1 MWHSA
6 VSHLWFKTQSQGC
19 EWLATALK
27 CYGLQSW
34 GHWVSGEDTVPLE
47 GSPSGSEGISQPGS
61 ASCIIL
67 ALKLSLPCPGLQHP
81 GPSLPEAGARQWL
94 VLRKSQTCPNQ
105 EVRPKKK
112 GLGPCSRL
120 ETFGFSKTEEAEAG
134 DHKSWGKETK
144 AAGSL
149 WQKLHPCPWSFSSS
163 WWPFSGETTSV
174 LC

>member
-1 MWHSA
+1 MTLSCITSVIQDPEPGMWVISHSTEVLWASKPGPLSLWRGHSA
-6 VSHLWFKTQSQGC
+6 P
-19 EWLATALK
+19 
-27 CYGLQSW
+27 W
-34 GHWVSGEDTVPLE
+34 GVPFWVWRHFPARLGQLH
-47 GSPSGSEGISQPGS
+47 
-61 ASCIIL
+61 IL